1 MASWQVPSHSEHK
14 ATLGMTDP
22 LSQERMLQLV
32 DDAQKETDQNKV
44 AAIWREILEGVH
56 AQSIFFPLWG
66 TRNPAVINRRLYGFT
81 PASTA
86 FSYDLNSIRVGQGST
101 EVTVAPGFGERLF
114 ASAGPIHPHQYGPNN
129 MNMQA
134 WVYEG
139 LVGYGQDGEVSPM
152 LATSWEKEPADAG
165 GEIYTFTLREGVTF
179 HDGSAFNCSVAKL
192 NFDHVLQDKVKTRHG
207 WMNSVDAME
216 SWTCNDAGQF
226 VIETNAVY
234 TPLLQE
240 LGYIRPYTFAS
251 AETFANGL
259 GSDPVTEN
267 ACGGFSG
274 KHEAIE
280 DTVTCAG
287 LLAPVGTGPFKFVSR
302 APKNGD
308 ETIDAEVVFE
318 GFQGYWGPKSDI
330 TVLRVVNY
338 ETTDDVE
345 AALLSDEL
353 DMALGLGPL
362 TAQQVFKFKS
372 EHSDRFDVRHTDVLQ
387 HALVVFNTAQAPTN
401 DIRVRQAII
410 HAIDKNTFIEQEFS
424 NLEQP
429 VGQLLPYSAP
439 YCNVDLNPKWSYDP
453 AKAEL
458 LNCPVKESSSSD
470 LSTGAIAGVS
480 VACAAAAA
488 LLVAVCYLVSK
499 EKSGTPVFTP
509 EKSQAGTSA

>member
-22 LSQERMLQLV
+22 LTQDRMLQLIE
-32 DDAQKETDQNKV
+32 DAQKESDSNKV

-56 AQSIFFPLWG
+56 AQAIFFPLWG

-81 PASTA
+81 PSSTA
-86 FSYDLNSIRVGQGST
+86 FSYPLNSVRVAQGST
-101 EVTVAPGFGERLF
+101 EVTVAPGFGESLF
-114 ASAGPIHPHQYGPNN
+114 ESAGPIHPHQYGPNN

-139 LVGYGQDGEVSPM
+139 LVGYGQDGEVSPL
-152 LATSWEKEPADAG
+152 LATSWEKEPTDAG
-165 GEIYTFTLREGVTF
+165 GERYTFTLREGVTF

-216 SWTCNDAGQF
+216 SWTCNSDGQF
-226 VIETNAVY
+226 VIETSSVY

-240 LGYIRPYTFAS
+240 LSYIRPFTFAS

-259 GSDPVTEN
+259 DSDPTTEN
-267 ACGGFSG
+267 ACGGFTG

-287 LLAPVGTGPFKFVSR
+287 LSAPIGTGPFRYVSR
-302 APKNGD
+302 TFKDGNEA
-308 ETIDAEVVFE
+308 IDAEVVFE
-318 GFQGYWGPKSDI
+318 GFQDYWGPKSDI
-330 TVLRVVNY
+330 TVLRVVHY
-338 ETTDDVE
+338 ESTEAVE
-345 AALLSDEL
+345 AALLNNEL
-353 DMALGLGPL
+353 DMALGIGPL
-362 TAQQVFKFKS
+362 TANQVFNFKS
-372 EHSDRFDVRHTDVLQ
+372 QHSDRFDVRHTDVLQ
-387 HALVVFNTAQAPTN
+387 HALLVMNTARAPTD

-410 HAIDKNTFIEQEFS
+410 HAIDKNKFIEEEFS

-429 VGQLLPYSAP
+429 VGQLLPYTAP

-453 AKAEL
+453 DKAFL
-458 LNCPVKESSSSD
+458 LNCPVKNSSSSD
-470 LSTGAIAGVS
+470 LSTGAIAGIS
-480 VACAAAAA
+480 VACVVAAA
-488 LLVAVCYLVSK
+488 LAAMICYLISK

-509 EKSQAGTSA
+509 EKTQAGASA